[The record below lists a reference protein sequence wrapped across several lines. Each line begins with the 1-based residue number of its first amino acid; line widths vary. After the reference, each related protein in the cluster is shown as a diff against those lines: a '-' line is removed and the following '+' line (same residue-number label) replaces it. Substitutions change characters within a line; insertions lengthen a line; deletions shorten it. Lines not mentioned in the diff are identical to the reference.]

1 MSEEIKKVPRPAGFG
16 TLTKEEKYLR
26 ASILILTQLD
36 PFRMGPYSGT
46 ARFRQMGIPTHV
58 WKKALVEKLAEGL
71 EERSLQLGGLYHLHR
86 GSDEIDSLADYL
98 TDRIINTDREA
109 HPLLIKELNSV
120 ITNRARLS
128 EAFTKLAQML
138 KESGGPRSD
147 KDMSP
152 AAILQVIREAQAGR
166 PALDKDSNQK
176 QIENTTPNPLHLAF
190 SDMEEEVSGTP
201 DLEPIP
207 MSTKKP
213 KARLNEKPKELP
225 TMSQVIISPL

>member
-1 MSEEIKKVPRPAGFG
+1 MIKKVPRPAHFG
-16 TLTKEEKYLR
+16 TLTREEKYLR

-36 PFRMGPYSGT
+36 PFRLGPYSGT
-46 ARFRQMGIPTHV
+46 ASFRGLGIPVHV

-71 EERSLQLGGLYHLHR
+71 EERKLQLGGLYHLHR
-86 GSDEIDSLADYL
+86 GSDEIDSLSDYL
-98 TDRIINTDREA
+98 IDRVINADHEA

-138 KESGGPRSD
+138 KESQGPRGD
-147 KDMSP
+147 EDMSP
-152 AAILQVIREAQAGR
+152 SQILQVIREAHASAKDKA
-166 PALDKDSNQK
+166 ALDRDSNQK
-176 QIENTTPNPLHLAF
+176 QIENTTPNPLHLSF
-190 SDMEEEVSGTP
+190 QDMEDEVSGTP

-213 KARLNEKPKELP
+213 KSRMMEKPKELP
-225 TMSQVIISPL
+225 TVSQVIISPL